1 MSEYRELVV
10 TKEDYLEFLA
20 QRLRLQGSCQ
30 HEIEKVG
37 FPFLFASGSEM
48 LRTYILGTS
57 EFTTTLPDRYR
68 LPDRGFIWYLFSQ
81 SVRDIQIM
89 PDKMIIKYELQDE
102 YRKTFKQFYL
112 KRSGP
117 AKRSLGQPVLCRI
130 TPPNQQAADHWGIN
144 WA

>member
-10 TKEDYLEFLA
+10 TKEEYLEFLA

-30 HEIEKVG
+30 HEIEKVS

-102 YRKTFKQFYL
+102 YRKPFKQFYL
-112 KRSGP
+112 
-117 AKRSLGQPVLCRI
+117 
-130 TPPNQQAADHWGIN
+130 
-144 WA
+144 